1 MSLSLRMEITSC
13 LTDFLRHP
21 VVEIRLADSE
31 EIVQLR
37 MELEAAKRE
46 AFQARAAYGREVNL
60 CLRYEDYLRSIGVN
74 PAALR

>member
-1 MSLSLRMEITSC
+1 MEITSC
-13 LTDFLRHP
+13 LIDFLRHP
-21 VVEIRLADSE
+21 VVEVRLAHSD

-37 MELEAAKRE
+37 KELEAAKRE
-46 AFQARAAYGREVNL
+46 AFRTRTAYGREVNL

>member
-1 MSLSLRMEITSC
+1 METLSSLIEG
-13 LTDFLRHP
+13 FLRNP
-21 VVEIRLADSE
+21 VIEIRLADSK

-37 MELEAAKRE
+37 DELEKAKRE

-74 PAALR
+74 PAAFR